1 MPTRIAYFV
10 NQYPAVS
17 HTFIRREIHGLEAR
31 RFEVL
36 RVALYGWDSD
46 LVDDL
51 DIAERALTR
60 YVLRG
65 GLVALTAAAML
76 MLLKR
81 PGRFI
86 SALKLAYAMSRK
98 GGKPLAYHL
107 AYLAEACRMLPWL
120 EAHGAEHVHA
130 HFGTNSTEVVML
142 ANALGGPAYSFT
154 VHGPDEF
161 DQPEP
166 LGIGEKVERSAFT
179 VAITSYARAQLYRWV
194 DYRAWHKVKV
204 VHCGLEDE
212 FYETEAVPVPDTHR
226 LVCIGRL
233 SEQKGQLLLVRA
245 VKALVDCGYDPQVVL
260 VGAGPMRDQIESLV
274 ARLGLEGHMNLTG
287 AVAMKDLKRLIQ
299 EARALVL
306 PSFAEGLPMV
316 IMEAMGLRRPVLA
329 TYVAGIPE
337 LVIPGENGWLVPA
350 GSVDS
355 LIDGIKQVLNT
366 PAERLQAMG
375 EAAFQR
381 VRERHSLIT
390 QAESLAAL
398 IEESLHSRSSTA
410 NGERRAAPEPPLGQS

>member
-1 MPTRIAYFV
+1 MPHRIAYFV

-17 HTFIRREIHGLEAR
+17 HSFIRREIHGLEAR
-31 RFEVL
+31 GFEVL
-36 RVALYGWDSD
+36 RVALYGWNSD
-46 LVDDL
+46 LVDQVDV
-51 DIAERALTR
+51 AERGMTR
-60 YVLRG
+60 YVLKD
-65 GLVALTAAAML
+65 GLAALAIAAAL

-81 PGRFI
+81 PGRFM

-98 GGKPLAYHL
+98 RGKPLAYHL
-107 AYLAEACRMLPWL
+107 AYLAEACRMVPWL
-120 EAHGAEHVHA
+120 DAYGAEHVHA
-130 HFGTNSTEVVML
+130 HFGTNSAEVVML

-194 DYRAWHKVKV
+194 DYSAWHKVKV
-204 VHCGLEDE
+204 VHCGLEDA
-212 FYETEAVPVPDTHR
+212 FYETAAVPVPDTRR

-245 VKALVDCGYDPQVVL
+245 AKALADGGYDPQIVL
-260 VGAGPMRDQIESLV
+260 VGAGPMREQIERLV
-274 ARLGLEGHMNLTG
+274 ARLGLEGRVTLTG
-287 AVAMKDLKRLIQ
+287 AVPTEDLKRHIQ

-316 IMEAMGLRRPVLA
+316 IMEAMGLRRPVLT

-350 GSVDS
+350 GSVDA
-355 LIDGIKQVLNT
+355 LVDGVKQVLDT
-366 PAERLQAMG
+366 PIERVRTMG
-375 EAAFQR
+375 DAAFQR
-381 VRERHSLIT
+381 VRERHALSA
-390 QAESLAAL
+390 QAASLAGL
-398 IEESLHSRSSTA
+398 IMDSIRSQTA
-410 NGERRAAPEPPLGQS
+410 ADAGARRASQEQPV